1 MATEATPTE
10 VTQSTSRYRMLR
22 GKSSSSPRVLDIFR
36 DSDKLEESPTRR
48 LRSSSVHTLKAG
60 PGDKNVP
67 DVPPLPSYVL
77 TPKPVNI
84 PPPATF
90 KSQDEEKKPDS
101 AAEVQKVV
109 ADDVHEKN
117 STTEAS
123 GEPSLLPLQQTKSKS
138 KRLMFGKKEL
148 ESEPLPGAEGLDLE
162 VQRNTSERQRPDPP
176 RLQAT
181 LATPPPP
188 PKRKPSLFG
197 LFSKGKKL
205 SPTPTQP
212 DTPSSVATTVF
223 TSRGSSLETAS
234 NPDSLGIPS
243 VVDKPAS
250 YTTHRPQTTPVIH
263 ASQNSE
269 RRVAV
274 RCQSSTI
281 NLAVASDTNA
291 VDILLMASTM
301 MRHHINPASSV
312 VVESYLMLGLERRLR
327 RYERIRDVMN
337 TWDKDHEN
345 SLLILGCPASM
356 SDHDLDIDAVP
367 DSKEAPPGFTLQLYQ
382 SSRPGKWNKRW
393 VTLLENGQMYSAK
406 TADALPGD
414 AACTQ
419 LCHMADFDIYSPKEA
434 EIRQS
439 VKPPKKFCYAIKSQ
453 QKSTRVPDEVNFVHY
468 FSTDNEETAT
478 QFYDMVHRWRSWL
491 LVAKKLALD
500 RKMNAPAPQITF
512 GSANGSDTSA
522 DEIKSDSQTTSSA
535 ASSFGIGTFQP
546 LLDVNNLSQLAE
558 EARKLMPVGP
568 SRSATADEKHE
579 ARQPPCT
586 PVSKV
591 KNQQAKPSLK
601 RAETD
606 KYSGS
611 PPNSMYHNSP
621 GPIRVDR
628 LKTSPRAANA
638 TPLEFDAF
646 IFDAPEEEEKPD
658 KPDAAPNVPEEPE
671 LRSWFPSAAEHTAK
685 IRKHEPPP
693 MFRRPATADAAL
705 HGNQRRPKPSHY
717 NRSHFLEPPRLFDG
731 FGGGGGGGGAPS
743 SKPTSLA
750 PPIYKLPGTPM
761 MPCAPRPR
769 PMARSNT
776 GISGPPE
783 PQHGAR
789 QRSRSTAPS
798 SHGRRHMPEN
808 MPPLPALPTR
818 SMSRDA
824 SAPPPAPI
832 APLNIPSRSSP
843 PQRGPAL
850 QSVSGQQI

>member
-10 VTQSTSRYRMLR
+10 APQSTSRYRMLR

-48 LRSSSVHTLKAG
+48 LRSSSVHTLKPAT
-60 PGDKNVP
+60 GDKKAP
-67 DVPPLPSYVL
+67 DVPALPSYVL

-101 AAEVQKVV
+101 AAEVQTV
-109 ADDVHEKN
+109 ADDVLEKN
-117 STTEAS
+117 STEPS
-123 GEPSLLPLQQTKSKS
+123 GEPSLPVQQTKSKS

-148 ESEPLPGAEGLDLE
+148 ESEPLPGTEGLHLQL
-162 VQRNTSERQRPDPP
+162 QRNTSERQRPDLP
-176 RLQAT
+176 RLE
-181 LATPPPP
+181 ATPATPP

-205 SPTPTQP
+205 SPTPTHP

-243 VVDKPAS
+243 YVDKLAS

-263 ASQNSE
+263 ASHSSE

-281 NLAVASDTNA
+281 NLPVSSETNT

-356 SDHDLDIDAVP
+356 SDHDLDIDAVS
-367 DSKEAPPGFTLQLYQ
+367 DCKEAPPGFTLQLHQ

-414 AACTQ
+414 AACSQ

-439 VKPPKKFCYAIKSQ
+439 VKPRKKFCYAIKSQ
-453 QKSTRVPDEVNFVHY
+453 QKSTRFPDEVNFVHY
-468 FSTDNEETAT
+468 FSTNNQEAAT
-478 QFYDMVHRWRSWL
+478 QFYEMVHRWRSWL

-500 RKMNAPAPQITF
+500 QKMNAPAPQITF
-512 GSANGSDTSA
+512 GSANDSDASA
-522 DEIKSDSQTTSSA
+522 DEIKSDSQPSSATSSFA
-535 ASSFGIGTFQP
+535 IGTFQP
-546 LLDVNNLSQLAE
+546 LLDVNNISQLAE
-558 EARKLMPVGP
+558 EARKLLLIGP
-568 SRSATADEKHE
+568 SRSATAEEKHE
-579 ARQPPCT
+579 ARQPPPCT

-591 KNQQAKPSLK
+591 KNLQARPSLK

-628 LKTSPRAANA
+628 LKTSPQANAA
-638 TPLEFDAF
+638 TPLEFDGF
-646 IFDAPEEEEKPD
+646 IFDAPEEKPD
-658 KPDAAPNVPEEPE
+658 VPDVPEEPE
-671 LRSWFPSAAEHTAK
+671 PISWFPSAAEHTAK
-685 IRKHEPPP
+685 IRENEPPP

-705 HGNQRRPKPSHY
+705 HCNQRRPKPSHY
-717 NRSHFLEPPRLFDG
+717 TRSHFLEPPRPFDG
-731 FGGGGGGGGAPS
+731 FDGGAPS

-750 PPIYKLPGTPM
+750 PPIYQLPGTPL
-761 MPCAPRPR
+761 MPRAPRSR
-769 PMARSNT
+769 PMPRSNT
-776 GISGPPE
+776 GVVDPSE

-798 SHGRRHMPEN
+798 SHGRRNMPEN
-808 MPPLPALPTR
+808 MPPLPALPNR

-824 SAPPPAPI
+824 SASPAPI
-832 APLNIPSRSSP
+832 APLSIQPRSTP
-843 PQRGPAL
+843 PQRGPAP
-850 QSVSGQQI
+850 QSLSGHQI

>member
-1 MATEATPTE
+1 MATEATPGETPPP
-10 VTQSTSRYRMLR
+10 TSRYRILR
-22 GKSSSSPRVLDIFR
+22 GKSISSPRVLDIFR
-36 DSDKLEESPTRR
+36 DSDKLEESPIRR
-48 LRSSSVHTLKAG
+48 LRSSSVRTWKSG

-67 DVPPLPSYVL
+67 DVPALPSYVL

-90 KSQDEEKKPDS
+90 KSQDEEKRPDS
-101 AAEVQKVV
+101 AAEVQTA
-109 ADDVHEKN
+109 ADDVHEKY
-117 STTEAS
+117 STEPT
-123 GEPSLLPLQQTKSKS
+123 GEPSLPPLQQTKSKS
-138 KRLMFGKKEL
+138 KRLVFGKKEL
-148 ESEPLPGAEGLDLE
+148 ENEPLPGTEGLDTEL
-162 VQRNTSERQRPDPP
+162 QRDISERQRPDLP

-181 LATPPPP
+181 LATPP

-205 SPTPTQP
+205 SPTPTHP
-212 DTPSSVATTVF
+212 DTPSSVATTIF

-243 VVDKPAS
+243 SVDNPAS
-250 YTTHRPQTTPVIH
+250 CTTHGLQTTPMIH
-263 ASQNSE
+263 ASHNSE

-281 NLAVASDTNA
+281 NLAVSSETNA
-291 VDILLMASTM
+291 VDILLMASSM

-367 DSKEAPPGFTLQLYQ
+367 DSKESPPGFTLQLYQ

-393 VTLLENGQMYSAK
+393 VTLLENGQMYCAK

-414 AACTQ
+414 AACSQ
-419 LCHMADFDIYSPKEA
+419 ICHMADFDIYSPKEA

-453 QKSTRVPDEVNFVHY
+453 QKSTQFADEVNFVHY
-468 FSTDNEETAT
+468 FSTENEETAT
-478 QFYDMVHRWRSWL
+478 KFYEMVHRWRSWL
-491 LVAKKLALD
+491 LVSKKLALD

-512 GSANGSDTSA
+512 GSANDSDTSA
-522 DEIKSDSQTTSSA
+522 DEIKSDSQPSSA
-535 ASSFGIGTFQP
+535 TCSFGIGTFQP
-546 LLDVNNLSQLAE
+546 LLDVDNISQLAE
-558 EARKLMPVGP
+558 EARKLLPIEP
-568 SRSATADEKHE
+568 SRSATAEEK
-579 ARQPPCT
+579 PCT
-586 PVSKV
+586 PVPKAR
-591 KNQQAKPSLK
+591 NQQIKPSLK

-606 KYSGS
+606 RYSGS
-611 PPNSMYHNSP
+611 PPNSIYHDSP

-628 LKTSPRAANA
+628 LRTSLQANA

-646 IFDAPEEEEKPD
+646 IFDAPEEKPD
-658 KPDAAPNVPEEPE
+658 KLDKPE

-693 MFRRPATADAAL
+693 VFRRPATADTAL
-705 HGNQRRPKPSHY
+705 HGSQRRPKPPDFT
-717 NRSHFLEPPRLFDG
+717 RSHFLEPPRPFDG
-731 FGGGGGGGGAPS
+731 FGAPS
-743 SKPTSLA
+743 SKSKSLA

-761 MPCAPRPR
+761 MSSCAPRAR
-769 PMARSNT
+769 PMSRSNT
-776 GISGPPE
+776 GLVGPFE

-789 QRSRSTAPS
+789 QQSSRSSAPS

-808 MPPLPALPTR
+808 MPPLPALPNR
-818 SMSRDA
+818 SMK
-824 SAPPPAPI
+824 
-832 APLNIPSRSSP
+832 
-843 PQRGPAL
+843 
-850 QSVSGQQI
+850 

>member
-1 MATEATPTE
+1 MATEATPAQVPQPT
-10 VTQSTSRYRMLR
+10 TRYRMLR
-22 GKSSSSPRVLDIFR
+22 RKSSSSPGVLDIFR
-36 DSDKLEESPTRR
+36 DSDKLQESATRR
-48 LRSSSVHTLKAG
+48 LRSSSVHTLKAAT
-60 PGDKNVP
+60 GDSKAP
-67 DVPPLPSYVL
+67 DVPALPSYVL

-90 KSQDEEKKPDS
+90 KSQDGGKKPDS
-101 AAEVQKVV
+101 AAEVQPV

-117 STTEAS
+117 STEAS
-123 GEPSLLPLQQTKSKS
+123 GEPSLPVQQTRSKS

-148 ESEPLPGAEGLDLE
+148 QSEPLPGAEGLHLQL
-162 VQRNTSERQRPDPP
+162 QRDTSERQRPHLP

-181 LATPPPP
+181 PATPP

-205 SPTPTQP
+205 SPTPTPTPTLP

-223 TSRGSSLETAS
+223 TSRGSSLETTS
-234 NPDSLGIPS
+234 NPDSLGIPGS
-243 VVDKPAS
+243 VDKQAS
-250 YTTHRPQTTPVIH
+250 HTTHRRQTTPVIH
-263 ASQNSE
+263 ASHNPE

-281 NLAVASDTNA
+281 NLPVSSETNA

-327 RYERIRDVMN
+327 RYERICDVMN

-356 SDHDLDIDAVP
+356 SDRDLDIDAVP

-414 AACTQ
+414 AACSQ
-419 LCHMADFDIYSPKEA
+419 LCHMTDFDIYSPKEA

-453 QKSTRVPDEVNFVHY
+453 QKSTRFLDEANFVYY
-468 FSTDNEETAT
+468 FSTDNEEAAT
-478 QFYDMVHRWRSWL
+478 QFYEMVHRWRSWL
-491 LVAKKLALD
+491 LVSKKLAFD
-500 RKMNAPAPQITF
+500 QRMNAPAPQITF
-512 GSANGSDTSA
+512 GSANDSDTSI
-522 DEIKSDSQTTSSA
+522 DEIKSDSQTSSA
-535 ASSFGIGTFQP
+535 TCSFAIGTFQP
-546 LLDVNNLSQLAE
+546 LLDVNNISQLAE
-558 EARKLMPVGP
+558 EARKLLPIGP
-568 SRSATADEKHE
+568 SRSATAEEKHE

-591 KNQQAKPSLK
+591 DNQQVKPGLQ

-621 GPIRVDR
+621 GPMRVDR
-628 LKTSPRAANA
+628 LKTSPQANA
-638 TPLEFDAF
+638 TLLEFDAF
-646 IFDAPEEEEKPD
+646 LFDAREEKPD
-658 KPDAAPNVPEEPE
+658 KPHVPDVPEEPE
-671 LRSWFPSAAEHTAK
+671 LRSWFPSAAEHTAQ

-705 HGNQRRPKPSHY
+705 HGSQRRPKPSHY
-717 NRSHFLEPPRLFDG
+717 TRSHFLEPPRSVDG
-731 FGGGGGGGGAPS
+731 LGGGGAPS

-761 MPCAPRPR
+761 MPCAPRSR
-769 PMARSNT
+769 PMSRSNT
-776 GISGPPE
+776 GIVGPAE

-789 QRSRSTAPS
+789 QRSRSMAPS
-798 SHGRRHMPEN
+798 SYGRRQMPEN
-808 MPPLPALPTR
+808 MPPLPALPTQ

-824 SAPPPAPI
+824 LAFPAPI
-832 APLNIPSRSSP
+832 APLSIQPRSTP
-843 PQRGPAL
+843 PQRGPSL
-850 QSVSGQQI
+850 